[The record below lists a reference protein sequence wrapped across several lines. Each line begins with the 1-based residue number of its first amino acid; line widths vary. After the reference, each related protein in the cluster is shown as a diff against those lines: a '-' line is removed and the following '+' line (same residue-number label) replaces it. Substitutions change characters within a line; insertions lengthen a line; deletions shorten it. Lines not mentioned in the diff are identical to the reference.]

1 MTKGKIT
8 TSILLL
14 LIVLGSGVGAG
25 IYLNSGKE
33 SQDTSKTAQKPL
45 ESDTAQKNQAQVAKT
60 PSPLPINYS
69 GAGDSESEVYHLATG
84 SYYFSYNV
92 GVNPSTI
99 QGSGGYGSI
108 SINLVNLK
116 GDSFK
121 GIDDYSNGEDGTLR
135 LGETVNKSDGQSSY
149 SKTESIQVIE
159 GDYKIEVKSGGV
171 GPRVTDWSV
180 KVYN

>member
-1 MTKGKIT
+1 MTKGKIIT
-8 TSILLL
+8 LTIVL
-14 LIVLGSGVGAG
+14 LIVLGGGVYAG
-25 IYLNSGKE
+25 IYFKSGKE
-33 SQDTSKTAQKPL
+33 SQGTSKSAQKPL
-45 ESDTAQKNQAQVAKT
+45 ESVTEEDHAQLPKT

-69 GAGDSESEVYHLATG
+69 GTGDSESEVYHLATG
-84 SYYFSYNV
+84 SYYFSYTV

-108 SINLVNLK
+108 SVNLVNLK

-121 GIDDYSNGEDGTLR
+121 GIDEYSNGDDGTLR
-135 LGETVNKSDGQSSY
+135 LGETVNKSDGQSKY

-180 KVYN
+180 KVYK

>member
-1 MTKGKIT
+1 MTKGKIII
-8 TSILLL
+8 SILI
-14 LIVLGSGVGAG
+14 LIVVLGGGIGAG
-25 IYLNSGKE
+25 LYLNLGNE
-33 SQDTSKTAQKPL
+33 SQDTPRTTQKPL
-45 ESDTAQKNQAQVAKT
+45 EGDTAQENQAHLPKT

-69 GAGDSESEVYHLATG
+69 GSGDSESEVYHLATG
-84 SYYFSYNV
+84 SYYFSYSV

-121 GIDDYSNGEDGTLR
+121 GIDEYSNGEDGTLR

-149 SKTESIQVIE
+149 SKTERVEILE

-180 KVYN
+180 KLYK